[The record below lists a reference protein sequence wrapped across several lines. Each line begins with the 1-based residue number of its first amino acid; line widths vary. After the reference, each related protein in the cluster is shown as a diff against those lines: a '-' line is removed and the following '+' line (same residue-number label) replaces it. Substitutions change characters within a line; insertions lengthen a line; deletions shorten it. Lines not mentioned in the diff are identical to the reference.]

1 MCVLHLSVILL
12 SIASCFITFMRLYGF
27 LVPPWSFFIIFMF
40 LRWSFIV
47 SCTLCQ
53 SWQKGGE
60 IVENMWFLSKILHV
74 RGRNT
79 FLVRGRCVHLV
90 RGSAYFLL
98 LVPWVLWPLLT
109 YIILI
114 FFICDVCFF
123 HLPLHV
129 LFLFYLHTHVSY
141 YLYAIYYFCF
151 TQRCLDEF
159 CLKYFRNTGCQNLLT
174 INSFL
179 AKFFKSLC

>member
-1 MCVLHLSVILL
+1 MS
-12 SIASCFITFMRLYGF
+12 FG
-27 LVPPWSFFIIFMF
+27 WSF
-40 LRWSFIV
+40 LA

-60 IVENMWFLSKILHV
+60 IVEIMWFFFFKILHV
-74 RGRNT
+74 KGRNT
-79 FLVRGRCVHLV
+79 FLCKGEMC
-90 RGSAYFLL
+90 FILL
-98 LVPWVLWPLLT
+98 GECLLPCSCTPVLWPCLHTLNLSSLYVNVCLL
-109 YIILI
+109 
-114 FFICDVCFF
+114 

-129 LFLFYLHTHVSY
+129 LFLFYLSTYVSY

-159 CLKYFRNTGCQNLLT
+159 CLKCFRNIGCQSLHA

-179 AKFFKSLC
+179 VKFFKSLC